1 MESNNILQILK
12 DFENNMTY
20 KKIFINGKWGI
31 GKSFYT
37 NQYIKNKENAVYI
50 SLFGKD
56 KIDIIQEEIAK
67 ELLKKTNSK
76 QKYWIK
82 GKKLAK
88 KISGSVSFN
97 GISINSPEVKAKSFI
112 EEYHSILT
120 EEENLIIV
128 IDDLERKSSK
138 IAIEDILGIIE
149 QLSLYPKTKII
160 LIGDESR
167 INDDDKDIW
176 QSFKEKIIEKE
187 YKISKF
193 SNEAINSLVVSK
205 LREYIS
211 EQKLTDFVTG
221 FIEMFPVDNLRTI
234 NKGVNLFLEVVN
246 TYLYHE
252 YPNINIIILKTCM
265 AVAIETTEN
274 LFKPS
279 EENIESNDFTENFVR
294 SLDEEMETRIERHY
308 FNSSFMI
315 NKEATLIHYILAIY
329 EGNCTEELIN
339 ELNQV
344 IEKYLEVEEEKN
356 IFYLDEGKIKNIV
369 CNKYKMIIESQYTY
383 TCLDEFI
390 NDIYNILD
398 WYNVFGIKYNEEK
411 LQKQFKLI
419 LLKNYYNSK
428 KNLYENTIDRFEL
441 KYENC
446 SKLKIYVDN
455 YNKDAEERYYIEK
468 METIEQSFNKKEY
481 DIQKLKWIDSAFIQH
496 NKDIQFERFI
506 ARARKN
512 NYFISDISGEI
523 SEEEWTWIHYIWN
536 IFYKYMSQDYKNEL
550 NEYVNSI
557 KGKNKLQ
564 ELRIEALQNYK
575 PLVKNENAN

>member
-1 MESNNILQILK
+1 M
-12 DFENNMTY
+12 
-20 KKIFINGKWGI
+20 
-31 GKSFYT
+31 
-37 NQYIKNKENAVYI
+37 
-50 SLFGKD
+50 
-56 KIDIIQEEIAK
+56 
-67 ELLKKTNSK
+67 
-76 QKYWIK
+76 
-82 GKKLAK
+82 
-88 KISGSVSFN
+88 
-97 GISINSPEVKAKSFI
+97 KAKSFI
-112 EEYHSILT
+112 EEYHLILT

-167 INDDDKDIW
+167 INDDNKDIW
-176 QSFKEKIIEKE
+176 KSFKEKIIEKE

-265 AVAIETTEN
+265 AVDIETTEN

-279 EENIESNDFTENFVR
+279 EENSESNDFTENFVR
-294 SLDEEMETRIERHY
+294 SLDEEMQTRIERHY

-315 NKEATLIHYILAIY
+315 NKETTLIHYILAIY
-329 EGNCTEELIN
+329 KGNCTEELIN

-344 IEKYLEVEEEKN
+344 IE
-356 IFYLDEGKIKNIV
+356 
-369 CNKYKMIIESQYTY
+369 
-383 TCLDEFI
+383 
-390 NDIYNILD
+390 
-398 WYNVFGIKYNEEK
+398 
-411 LQKQFKLI
+411 
-419 LLKNYYNSK
+419 
-428 KNLYENTIDRFEL
+428 
-441 KYENC
+441 
-446 SKLKIYVDN
+446 
-455 YNKDAEERYYIEK
+455 
-468 METIEQSFNKKEY
+468 QSFNKKEY
-481 DIQKLKWIDSAFIQH
+481 DVQKLKWIDSAFIQL
-496 NKDIQFERFI
+496 NKEIQFERFI

-536 IFYKYMSQDYKNEL
+536 IFYKYMSQNYKNEL

-575 PLVKNENAN
+575 PLVKNEKKVN

>member
-1 MESNNILQILK
+1 M
-12 DFENNMTY
+12 
-20 KKIFINGKWGI
+20 
-31 GKSFYT
+31 
-37 NQYIKNKENAVYI
+37 
-50 SLFGKD
+50 
-56 KIDIIQEEIAK
+56 
-67 ELLKKTNSK
+67 
-76 QKYWIK
+76 
-82 GKKLAK
+82 
-88 KISGSVSFN
+88 
-97 GISINSPEVKAKSFI
+97 
-112 EEYHSILT
+112 
-120 EEENLIIV
+120 
-128 IDDLERKSSK
+128 
-138 IAIEDILGIIE
+138 
-149 QLSLYPKTKII
+149 
-160 LIGDESR
+160 
-167 INDDDKDIW
+167 
-176 QSFKEKIIEKE
+176 
-187 YKISKF
+187 
-193 SNEAINSLVVSK
+193 
-205 LREYIS
+205 
-211 EQKLTDFVTG
+211 
-221 FIEMFPVDNLRTI
+221 
-234 NKGVNLFLEVVN
+234 FLEVVN

-279 EENIESNDFTENFVR
+279 EENIESNDFTESFVR

-468 METIEQSFNKKEY
+468 MEAIEQSFNKKEY

-575 PLVKNENAN
+575 PLVKNENVN

>member
-1 MESNNILQILK
+1 MESRDILK
-12 DFENNMTY
+12 VLENFEKDSTY
-20 KKIFINGKWGI
+20 KKIFINGRWGI

-37 NQYIKNKENAVYI
+37 NQYIENKDNTVYV

-56 KIDIIQEEIAK
+56 RIDIIQEEIAK
-67 ELLKKTNSK
+67 ELMKKTNSK
-76 QKYWIK
+76 KKYLIE

-88 KISGSVSFN
+88 KISGSISFN
-97 GISINSPEVKAKSFI
+97 GISINSPEVKTKSFI
-112 EEYHSILT
+112 EEYHSILN

-138 IAIEDILGIIE
+138 IAIEDILGMIE
-149 QLSLYPKTKII
+149 QLSLYSKTKII

-193 SNEAINSLVVSK
+193 SKEAINSLVISK
-205 LREYIS
+205 LKKYIS
-211 EQKLTDFVTG
+211 EQLLNNFVEN
-221 FIEMFPVDNLRTI
+221 FIEKFPVDNLRTI
-234 NKGVNLFLEVVN
+234 SKGVNLFLEIVN
-246 TYLYHE
+246 TYLYNN
-252 YPNINIIILKTCM
+252 YPNINIVILKSCM

-279 EENIESNDFTENFVR
+279 DENKETNDFTKSFVR
-294 SLDEEMETRIERHY
+294 SLDENMETRIERHY

-315 NKEATLIHYILAIY
+315 NKEAILIHYVLSIY
-329 EGNCTEELIN
+329 EGNYTEDLIN

-344 IEKYLEVEEEKN
+344 IEKYLAVKEEKD
-356 IFYLDEGKIKNIV
+356 IFYFDEEKIKNIV
-369 CNKYKMIIESQYTY
+369 CNKYNMIIENQYTY
-383 TCLDEFI
+383 TCLEEFI

-398 WYNVFGIKYNEEK
+398 WYNVFGIKYNEKELK
-411 LQKQFKLI
+411 ERFKVI
-419 LLKNYYNSK
+419 LFKNYYDSR

-446 SKLKIYVDN
+446 SKLKVYVDD
-455 YNKDAEERYYIEK
+455 YNKDAEEKYYIEK
-468 METIEQSFNKKEY
+468 IEIIEKSFNENEY
-481 DIQKLKWIDSAFIQH
+481 DVQKLKWIDSAFIQC
-496 NKDIQFERFI
+496 NKEIQFERFI
-506 ARARKN
+506 NKARKN

-536 IFYKYMSQDYKNEL
+536 IFYKYMNQNYKEEL
-550 NEYVNSI
+550 NKYVNSM

-564 ELRIEALQNYK
+564 DLRIEALQNYK
-575 PLVKNENAN
+575 PLVKTEKNE